1 MSEEKHN
8 LGDAPKPGAP
18 QPSEAPEAAG
28 EEASTVDELT
38 QLKQELE
45 DARAKCQTYLDLAQ
59 RAQADFVNYKRRVEQ
74 ERSDFVRNARA
85 DAILKILPV
94 LDDLERAVQS
104 LPPDLV
110 ESDWAQG
117 VVLIERKLRAAL
129 ETEGVKRIEAVGE
142 PFDPWKEEALLHEPS
157 DEFPQGTVSRVFRTG
172 YSMDGRVIR
181 PAQVVVSSGPPPE
194 PDETPARGAA
204 DDARSSGG
212 SA

>member
-1 MSEEKHN
+1 MSEEQSTH
-8 LGDAPKPGAP
+8 GDAPTPEAP
-18 QPSEAPEAAG
+18 QASEAPG
-28 EEASTVDELT
+28 DEASTSDEVT
-38 QLKQELE
+38 RLKQELE
-45 DARAKCQTYLDLAQ
+45 DARGKCQTYLDLAQ

-104 LPPDLV
+104 LPSDLAG
-110 ESDWAQG
+110 SDWAQG

-142 PFDPWKEEALLHEPS
+142 PFDPWKEEALVHEPS
-157 DEFPQGTVSRVFRTG
+157 DQFPQGTVSRVFRTG
-172 YSMDGRVIR
+172 YSLDGRVIR

-194 PDETPARGAA
+194 PEEASTQG
-204 DDARSSGG
+204 SGE
-212 SA
+212 